1 MNHKILTCH
10 KHGMQRIYHCL
21 IGTKSTLSCCESV
34 SLVFCVLLFCNFNS
48 FNAYDLW
55 VQSTHTTP
63 NDLFVSRLRTIM
75 SYHYLYFEFGVM
87 AIAFISKI
95 KFGN

>member
-21 IGTKSTLSCCESV
+21 IGTKSILSCCESV
-34 SLVFCVLLFCNFNS
+34 SMVFWVLLFCNFNS

-75 SYHYLYFEFGVM
+75 SYHYLYFEFGVI
-87 AIAFISKI
+87 AIAFISKM